1 MSAHVIQWSRGTPV
15 PPARLVT
22 AALAM
27 AVPVTYGVATDHLA
41 HASFAALGA
50 LALVVPARAVLEYP
64 PTVVGRLSWLVRAHS
79 GLMGLGVVVTAAALG
94 GAWLGGRGGWLGAAG
109 VVGLATVAA
118 VIGGFNRWMADATTR
133 FITFLVMA
141 TGLGGVDAWEV
152 ARWFAV
158 GVLWAIVLAFAAA
171 PFSAPSAG
179 STATYRQLWRRWWG
193 RLHTFDGWRYAAHL
207 VPALAVASAIGALWH
222 QEKSYWIALA
232 VVIVVR
238 RRGDSLLRATE
249 RCLGT
254 CAGVL
259 IGGALVLWVPP
270 SWVIVAVVSVFAG
283 LRPLLKERNYA
294 AYATIMTPLVVLL
307 MDLGR
312 TPELSTVGYRL
323 VDTVLGCLLAI
334 IPTLVLRR
342 RDVA

>member
-1 MSAHVIQWSRGTPV
+1 MV
-15 PPARLVT
+15 
-22 AALAM
+22 
-27 AVPVTYGVATDHLA
+27 
-41 HASFAALGA
+41 
-50 LALVVPARAVLEYP
+50 
-64 PTVVGRLSWLVRAHS
+64 
-79 GLMGLGVVVTAAALG
+79 
-94 GAWLGGRGGWLGAAG
+94 
-109 VVGLATVAA
+109 
-118 VIGGFNRWMADATTR
+118 GGFNRWTADSTTR

-141 TGLGGVDAWEV
+141 TGLGGADTWEV
-152 ARWFAV
+152 TRWFAA
-158 GVLWAIVLAFAAA
+158 GVVWAIVLALFTAA
-171 PFSAPSAG
+171 PAPG
-179 STATYRQLWRRWWG
+179 PRATYPQLWRRWWG
-193 RLHTFDGWRYAAHL
+193 MMHRFDGWRYAVQL
-207 VPALAVASAIGALWH
+207 LPPLAIASVIGVYWH
-222 QEKSYWIALA
+222 QQKSYWIALA

-270 SWVIVAVVSVFAG
+270 SWAIVAVVGVLAG

-323 VDTVLGCLLAI
+323 IDTVLGCLLAI
-334 IPTLVLRR
+334 IPTLLLRR
-342 RDVA
+342 RHVA

>member
-1 MSAHVIQWSRGTPV
+1 MTVNVIHWSRDTPV
-15 PPARLVT
+15 PPAQLLT

-27 AVPVTYGVATDHLA
+27 AAPITYGVTTNHLPQ
-41 HASFAALGA
+41 ASFAALGA
-50 LALVVPARAVLEYP
+50 LAGA
-64 PTVVGRLSWLVRAHS
+64 GRS
-79 GLMGLGVVVTAAALG
+79 GLGGVGTGLVVTAAAALG
-94 GAWLGGRGGWLGAAG
+94 TLVGGRGWTAVVV
-109 VVGLATVAA
+109 VVGLAAVAA

-141 TGLGGVDAWEV
+141 TGLGGADTWEV
-152 ARWFAV
+152 TRWFAA
-158 GVLWAIVLAFAAA
+158 GVVWAAVLALFT
-171 PFSAPSAG
+171 SAPPPRA
-179 STATYRQLWRRWWG
+179 TPTYRQLWRRWRG
-193 RLHTFDGWRYAAHL
+193 MLHRFDGWQYAVHL
-207 VPALAVASAIGALWH
+207 LPPLAVASAIGVYWH

-254 CAGVL
+254 CVGVL
-259 IGGALVLWVPP
+259 IGGALALWVPP
-270 SWVIVAVVSVFAG
+270 SWAIVAVVGVLAG

-323 VDTVLGCLLAI
+323 IDTVLGCLLAI
-334 IPTLVLRR
+334 IPTLLLRR
-342 RDVA
+342 RNVA

>member
-1 MSAHVIQWSRGTPV
+1 MTVNVAHWSRGTPV
-15 PPARLVT
+15 PASRLLT

-27 AVPVTYGVATDHLA
+27 AAPITFGVTTNHLSQ
-41 HASFAALGA
+41 ASFAALGA
-50 LALVVPARAVLEYP
+50 LAAAGRSG
-64 PTVVGRLSWLVRAHS
+64 VGGVGT
-79 GLMGLGVVVTAAALG
+79 GLVVTAAAMLG
-94 GAWLGGRGGWLGAAG
+94 TLVGASGWVAVVV
-109 VVGLATVAA
+109 VVGLAAVAA

-141 TGLGGVDAWEV
+141 TGLGGADTWEV
-152 ARWFAV
+152 TRWFAV
-158 GVLWAIVLAFAAA
+158 GVLWAAVLALFTAA
-171 PFSAPSAG
+171 PALRTA
-179 STATYRQLWRRWWG
+179 ATYRQLWRRWWG
-193 RLHTFDGWRYAAHL
+193 MLHRFEGWQYAVQL
-207 VPALAVASAIGALWH
+207 LPPLAVASAIGVYWH

-259 IGGALVLWVPP
+259 IGGALILWVPP
-270 SWVIVAVVSVFAG
+270 SWAIVAVVGVLAG

-323 VDTVLGCLLAI
+323 IDTVLGCLLAI
-334 IPTLVLRR
+334 IPTLLLRR
-342 RDVA
+342 RNVA